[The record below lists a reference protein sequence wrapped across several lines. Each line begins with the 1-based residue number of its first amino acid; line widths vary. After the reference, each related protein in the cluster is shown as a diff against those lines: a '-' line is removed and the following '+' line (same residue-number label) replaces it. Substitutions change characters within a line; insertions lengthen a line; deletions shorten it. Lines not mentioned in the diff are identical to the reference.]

1 MSASKPWDVNCATS
15 ANIWVMYYSILM
27 AKLSWCNLF
36 IQVVSLWIYDI
47 IVSYDE
53 LHCHDFV
60 LSKMKLVILWFIDG
74 MFDCMITANPKVN

>member
-1 MSASKPWDVNCATS
+1 
-15 ANIWVMYYSILM
+15 
-27 AKLSWCNLF
+27 
-36 IQVVSLWIYDI
+36 VSLWIYDI

-74 MFDCMITANPKVN
+74 MFDCMISANPKVN